1 MEFSNSYGDEKRANA
16 YAKLEFPGTYYL
28 AYRDIP
34 EIIAQHITGKRA
46 LDFGCGTGRS
56 TRFLK
61 KHGYDA
67 IGVDISPEMLVKAR
81 EFDPRGD
88 YRIVGE
94 GGLSEFSPHS
104 FDIVLSM
111 FTFDNIP
118 TVERRVSLFRDI
130 GNLLSPTG
138 AIVCLDSTPELYINE
153 WASFST
159 SSFAENRTARSGDV
173 VRTIMNDV
181 DDKRPV
187 EDTYWTYGDYYDQF
201 RKAGLKLMAMYK
213 PLASKNERFDW
224 VNETQI
230 APWVIFVLTRRPDG
244 RPTQLEQG

>member
-1 MEFSNSYGDEKRANA
+1 MEFSNSYEDQKRADA

-34 EIIAQHITGKRA
+34 EIIARHTSGKRA

-67 IGVDISPEMLVKAR
+67 TGVDISAEMLAKAR
-81 EFDPRGD
+81 EFDPDGD
-88 YRIVGE
+88 YRLAGD
-94 GGLSEFSPHS
+94 GGLKELPQHS
-104 FDIVLSM
+104 FDVVLSM

-118 TVERRVSLFRDI
+118 SAEKRVSLFRDL

-159 SSFAENRTARSGDV
+159 SRFDENRSAKSGGI

-187 EDTYWTYGDYYDQF
+187 EDTYWTYGDYYEQC
-201 RKAGLKLMAMYK
+201 RLAGLKLMAMYK
-213 PLASKNERFDW
+213 PLALESEPFAW
-224 VNETQI
+224 VNETRI
-230 APWVIFVLTRRPDG
+230 APWVVFVLKRTDPSINSG
-244 RPTQLEQG
+244 

>member
-1 MEFSNSYGDEKRANA
+1 MDFSNSYEDQKRADA

-34 EIIAQHITGKRA
+34 EIITRHTIGKRA

-67 IGVDISPEMLVKAR
+67 IGVDISAEMLAKAR
-81 EFDPRGD
+81 AFDPDGD
-88 YRIVGE
+88 YRLVGDN
-94 GGLSEFSPHS
+94 GLQAFPPNSL
-104 FDIVLSM
+104 DVVLSM

-118 TVERRVSLFRDI
+118 TVEKRVSLFCDL
-130 GNLLSPTG
+130 GSLLSPNG

-159 SSFAENRTARSGDV
+159 SSFIENRTATSGSI

-187 EDTYWTYGDYYDQF
+187 EDTFWTYGDYYGQF
-201 RKAGLKLMAMYK
+201 RKAGMKLMAMYK
-213 PLASKNERFDW
+213 PLGLESEPYAW
-224 VNETQI
+224 VNETRI
-230 APWVIFVLTRRPDG
+230 APWVVFVLKK
-244 RPTQLEQG
+244 

>member
-1 MEFSNSYGDEKRANA
+1 MEFSNSYEDQKRADA

-28 AYRDIP
+28 AFRDIP
-34 EIIAQHITGKRA
+34 EIVARHTTGKRA

-67 IGVDISPEMLVKAR
+67 IGVDISAEMLAKAR
-81 EFDPRGD
+81 AFDPDGD
-88 YRIVGE
+88 YRLVGDN
-94 GGLSEFSPHS
+94 GLQAFPPNSL
-104 FDIVLSM
+104 DVVLSM

-118 TVERRVSLFRDI
+118 TVEKRVSLFCDL
-130 GNLLSPTG
+130 GSLLSPNG

-159 SSFAENRTARSGDV
+159 SSFIENRTATSGSI
-173 VRTIMNDV
+173 VRTIMKDV

-187 EDTYWTYGDYYDQF
+187 EDTFWTCGDYYEQF

-213 PLASKNERFDW
+213 PLGLANEPYAW
-224 VNETQI
+224 MNETQI
-230 APWVIFVLTRRPDG
+230 APWVVFVLKPK
-244 RPTQLEQG
+244 